1 MKKRISMLLV
11 IVLCLCMC
19 ACGSKEDTQEDVQ
32 ENTDKSSSSSSDEDS
47 MPSFSTVDIEG
58 NTVTSDIFSQVDLTV
73 VNFWATYCNP
83 CIGEMPE
90 LAEWSES
97 MPDNVQIVGIVVD
110 VASEDSSEYQTAKQ
124 IVEKTG
130 ANFQHLLPTAEMK
143 EVMSKLIGVPTTI
156 FVDKEG
162 RIVGRPIVGADV
174 GGYKKF
180 VEEYLN
186 EQE

>member
-1 MKKRISMLLV
+1 MKKMISMLLV

-19 ACGSKEDTQEDVQ
+19 ACGSKEDEQ
-32 ENTDKSSSSSSDEDS
+32 ENTDKAPASSSDEDS

-97 MPDNVQIVGIVVD
+97 MPDNVQIIGIVVD
-110 VASEDSSEYQTAKQ
+110 VASEGASEYQTAKQ

-130 ANFQHLLPTAEMK
+130 ADFQHLLPTAEM
-143 EVMSKLIGVPTTI
+143 EDVMSKLIGVPTTI
-156 FVDKEG
+156 FVDKDG
-162 RIVGRPIVGADV
+162 NIVGDPIIGANV

-186 EQE
+186 EQ